1 MNYDNSKNNIVKA
14 TEKLSEL
21 FIKAVINYKLISQK
35 KKNNANIMRKSKSN
49 SNINDDE
56 YEEDS
61 GDSFGI

>member
-1 MNYDNSKNNIVKA
+1 MNYDNNKNSIIKA

-21 FIKAVINYKLISQK
+21 LIKAALNYKLILQK
-35 KKNNANIMRKSKSN
+35 KKNNNMRKSKSN

-56 YEEDS
+56 YDDDS